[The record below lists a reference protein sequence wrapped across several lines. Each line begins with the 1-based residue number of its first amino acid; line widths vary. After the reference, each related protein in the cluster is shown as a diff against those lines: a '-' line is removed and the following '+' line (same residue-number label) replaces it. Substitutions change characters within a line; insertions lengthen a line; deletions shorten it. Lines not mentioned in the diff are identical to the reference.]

1 MSEKP
6 PLTDSEVYER
16 LHEAWLVLNG
26 VKGGTNFGD
35 NTLKAARTS
44 LFTLQAAILKKIDE
58 ATDPAEP

>member
-6 PLTDSEVYER
+6 PLTDSEIYER
-16 LHEAWLVLNG
+16 LHEAWLVLNSA
-26 VKGGTNFGD
+26 KGATHFGD

-58 ATDPAEP
+58 AKDPTES